1 MSCTFVHSKKK
12 PAHANC
18 FHTDL
23 NVLPVLL
30 VFPPQTSW
38 HLKETKKKREKR
50 LMNAVSC
57 QPNEGGVT
65 PVKTG
70 DSDCLTSSDKWSR
83 SARDTLK
90 DTVTNR
96 MRDSY
101 RSSRR
106 WQFFLLI
113 QSWSPVFVSDQSA
126 HEELCSKFV
135 TQAEIKTIYRSLQ
148 RRGTSSSPSRFMME
162 SLSHG
167 KDETQ
172 IPFARHF
179 LRLWDIWATAKL
191 ASWCSAWN

>member
-1 MSCTFVHSKKK
+1 MKPLSKTNTPFDPNDSITVSVWKRREQVKKK
-12 PAHANC
+12 KNRAGIISGTFPA
-18 FHTDL
+18 
-23 NVLPVLL
+23 
-30 VFPPQTSW
+30 
-38 HLKETKKKREKR
+38 
-50 LMNAVSC
+50 
-57 QPNEGGVT
+57 
-65 PVKTG
+65 
-70 DSDCLTSSDKWSR
+70 
-83 SARDTLK
+83 LK

-191 ASWCSAWN
+191 ASWRSAWN